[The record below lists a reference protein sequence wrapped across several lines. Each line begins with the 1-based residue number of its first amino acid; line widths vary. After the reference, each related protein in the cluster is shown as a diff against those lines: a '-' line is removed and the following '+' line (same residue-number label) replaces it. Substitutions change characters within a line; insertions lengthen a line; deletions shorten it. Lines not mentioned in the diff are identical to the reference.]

1 MLPEATSLV
10 VKFAELRRKISD
22 LLVVNSDVILPRFTL
37 FKQRFQ
43 RFALVRRCESGNR
56 FPFHAVEVVLEPVKR
71 SLTENVVQPLLHV
84 LTEVLDVQ
92 RPELLTIDEEALR
105 NGWREQ
111 RFNPRTNGLQPLFTC
126 FKP

>member
-1 MLPEATSLV
+1 MRSFSKGRTRFLRGHFELLPEAASLV
-10 VKFAELRRKISD
+10 VKFAELRRKIPD

-71 SLTENVVQPLLHV
+71 SLTER
-84 LTEVLDVQ
+84 
-92 RPELLTIDEEALR
+92 RPTPPSCADRGA
-105 NGWREQ
+105 
-111 RFNPRTNGLQPLFTC
+111 
-126 FKP
+126 